1 MRWVSALRKDWA
13 GSLYKGLSVT
23 VGSAAAITCSW
34 FLTPILLGCAFIL
47 GVALTYRLLNTDSP
61 EGGGVEQL
69 GGGMLMALA
78 PALALLYS
86 DAQGL
91 TGEAALAERE
101 RLKVE
106 AEAAQRRQGVLKL
119 RGGA

>member
-1 MRWVSALRKDWA
+1 MVARRRLPSGFRRQ
-13 GSLYKGLSVT
+13 
-23 VGSAAAITCSW
+23 
-34 FLTPILLGCAFIL
+34 PIIKMTRATRE
-47 GVALTYRLLNTDSP
+47 AM
-61 EGGGVEQL
+61 Q
-69 GGGMLMALA
+69 A
-78 PALALLYS
+78 ALALLYS